1 MPISVMS
8 TEEARRLLAG
18 LIDPERPSGGDAES
32 LEVKEA
38 AVRFGSILAKLFG
51 ESLDRVTL
59 WERISSAI
67 EAACSKVDDGDL
79 DRFAHLC
86 LEHVLADAG
95 RAAACDALTATLE
108 TFAARPVEWRQAYV
122 RYCRTHRIALV
133 VHVRRRWELVKKG
146 QVEL

>member
-1 MPISVMS
+1 MPIPVIS
-8 TEEARRLLAG
+8 TEEARRVLAG
-18 LIDPERPSGGDAES
+18 LADPDRPSGGAAES

-51 ESLDRVTL
+51 PDLDRMTL
-59 WERISSAI
+59 WERIGSAF
-67 EAACSKVDDGDL
+67 ESACSKVDDGDL

-86 LEHVLADAG
+86 LDHVRAEAG
-95 RAAACDALTATLE
+95 AAAACEALTATLE
-108 TFAARPVEWRQAYV
+108 TFAARPIEWRQAFV

-146 QVEL
+146 AVEL